1 MQINQTVL
9 DKAMRKNLAAKGS
22 PISGGKFTGTA
33 PIKDLVILQT
43 GDIIQIPVNATPV
56 NVPIRGRKNE
66 DGSQMTFEAVYA
78 QLERNGVQMAIAIT
92 PSVFS
97 RSAAIVD
104 KDTLQDT
111 GVRAESKG
119 TAVDTFWQKVD
130 DGEDLDTAMKA
141 LYGKDIKVSA
151 VNKEW
156 TFNESFMRKPQQR
169 SFFTLDFVTP

>member
-1 MQINQTVL
+1 MQINQSIL
-9 DKAMRKNLAAKGS
+9 DKAMRKNVAAKGS
-22 PISGGKFTGTA
+22 PIQGGKFTGTA
-33 PIKDLVILQT
+33 PVKDLVILQT
-43 GDIIQIPVNATPV
+43 GDVICIPANATPV

-66 DGSQMTFEAVYA
+66 DGSQLTFEAVYA

-111 GVRAESKG
+111 GVRAESTG
-119 TAVDTFWQKVD
+119 TAVDAFWKKVD
-130 DGEDLDTAMKA
+130 DGEELDAAMKA

-151 VNKEW
+151 VNKVW
-156 TFNESFMRKPQQR
+156 TFNENFMRKPQQR
-169 SFFTLDFVTP
+169 SFFQLDFVTP